1 MKKRILSLGLSLSM
15 LASLLAATTNIAYA
29 EAAANEISL
38 KYYKECNQKTNYN
51 TWETS
56 SPIEGAVQVGDEFYA
71 AVELKDF
78 ERPTGATLAVEYDTS
93 KVKLLAAKSGKELPE
108 GEFTGNNLKGMYYI
122 GSIDPKA
129 AGGGSY
135 TEDLVDQY
143 KSSKVSTKAGF
154 VRLCRLKSTVLS
166 REEIEIE
173 KEKCVSG
180 AFMILRFKAVDSGDA
195 GIQIIMDN
203 PMDMVDTYK
212 SGSYNCKSIA
222 DKFTLNNDDIKIN
235 VPGSKQLDKPANV
248 SIEGRKVTW
257 DAVTGAGSYKVAVEG
272 SNGTNKEY
280 TATANSFDIPQT
292 DFNACKVTVRVTAV
306 SADSTVLSSEQ
317 SDAAEA
323 VYKIKLKTP
332 KPVWDD
338 NKVTWEPVDGATT
351 YQVVVIEN
359 GAEIKNEKVTAN
371 ELTVKFK
378 DTDETVNKYTYV
390 VKVTA
395 LGSEYADDSDAGV
408 TEEKN
413 ILGKLKPASNLKWN
427 GTKAEWTASPDADN
441 VEEYRVQVIR
451 TDKHETE
458 EKIKATTATSV
469 DLAEFLKE
477 PGRYTFAV
485 TAIGKN
491 GYNSSATANCG
502 AEKTVTVTLKQVTNL
517 TWKERVLSW
526 DDENENSLGYEVK
539 IYQKNG
545 ENFDPVKIG
554 GKDSVSLD
562 KKTKSID
569 LREYGFNN
577 EGTFKVEVFV
587 LGNDIYLPNDTPAT
601 AERTFKQSLEAP
613 TNVKWNGNKAT
624 WNAVDGATGYVID
637 VYYNDAAKLSNPSE
651 FIMDAAATE
660 LDLEKYLT
668 FDGNYRFRVMALG
681 DNVNHDSSDWAQS
694 DVKSDFVTT
703 KKGTVSFKLFKNYEN
718 GELSNEVSDTNKLK
732 GGEDLYVAVKVK
744 GIDSINGIAMP
755 ISFNSKTVKVAGSNG
770 DIVESKLYNG
780 TEATS
785 KPGFIAVGNDF
796 KDFTVIASDN
806 EDGTGYTEVDN
817 ENGFVNIGMSYV
829 GEPKAVSDSD
839 DETVVVIRFKACAK
853 GDAEFKFAAANT
865 DGYRYDKTS
874 YAGLMMTQNENYVFA
889 DIVNA
894 KTTIERG
901 KLPKMSAPVWNG
913 EVVTWSKL
921 DNADKYILTIYRDGN
936 VLDTIELGDVDAYY
950 ANELIN
956 GVYGSYT
963 ATIVAVTSDGSADN
977 SDPSDMSEAYVR
989 RSTGGGSLGGGK
1001 LPTKPD
1007 EPDKPAKPELTDI
1020 DGHWAEES
1028 IRRLVDGGIING
1040 YDDNTFRPDIGT
1052 TRAEFTKLIVTALG
1066 LELDENAEGYKDT
1079 ENHWAK
1085 AYIAAGTKYG
1095 IINGIGDD
1103 LFAPDV
1109 IITREQIAAIIYRI
1123 AGKPEVSESSFADR
1137 DEISDYAKSAVDY
1150 VAENGIMI
1158 GFDGNVFKGTE
1169 SSTRAQIATVI
1180 DRLMQ
1185 KKFFEGKLNFDE
1197 VTEKTE
1203 KVEDAE
1209 ASSTETN
1216 TEDNAD
1222 NASADTKT
1230 ANTAST
1236 EADTA
1241 DNASENSNEE

>member
-29 EAAANEISL
+29 EDDLTEGRVLSL
-38 KYYKECNQKTNYN
+38 KYYKDCKKSDKYDKGSNDTWTVENQI
-51 TWETS
+51 S
-56 SPIEGAVQVGDEFYA
+56 GAVKVGDEFYA
-71 AVELKDF
+71 AVDLKNF
-78 ERPTGATLAVEYDTS
+78 KRMYGATFTVEYDAG
-93 KVKLLAAKSGKELPE
+93 KVQLLNAEDGTPIKENEYMGAMTYKDTMKMLLLGELDQEYDEIDETNAELLGLLINDASPE
-108 GEFTGNNLKGMYYI
+108 I
-122 GSIDPKA
+122 
-129 AGGGSY
+129 
-135 TEDLVDQY
+135 
-143 KSSKVSTKAGF
+143 STKRGF
-154 VRLCRLKSTVLS
+154 VQVTRTIGGTGLKDDGRKINGSFV
-166 REEIEIE
+166 
-173 KEKCVSG
+173 
-180 AFMILRFKAVDSGDA
+180 ILRFKAIAGGDSS
-195 GIQIIMDN
+195 I
-203 PMDMVDTYK
+203 
-212 SGSYNCKSIA
+212 SIA
-222 DKFTLNNDDIKIN
+222 KNSKNGIIEVLKNKLLEENYVLNNTSIMITAD
-235 VPGSKQLDKPANV
+235 SKQLDKPANV
-248 SIEGRKVTW
+248 KIDGRKVTW
-257 DAVTGAGSYKVAVEG
+257 DDVTGAGSYKVAVEG
-272 SNGTNKEY
+272 SNGTKKEY
-280 TATANSFDIPQT
+280 TATANSFDIPEA

-306 SADSTVLSSEQ
+306 SADSTVISSEQ

-332 KPVWDD
+332 KPVWNE
-338 NKVTWEPVDGATT
+338 NKVTWEPVDGAAA

-359 GAEIKNEKVTAN
+359 GAEIKNEKVAAN

-395 LGSEYADDSDAGV
+395 LGSEYAEDSDEGT

-413 ILGKLKPASNLKWN
+413 ILGKLRPASALTWN
-427 GTKAEWTASPDADN
+427 GTTAEWKASPDAEN
-441 VEEYRVQVIR
+441 VEKYIVSVIR
-451 TDKHETE
+451 TDKAGTT
-458 EKIKATTATSV
+458 EKIETTATSV
-469 DLAEFLKE
+469 DLAKFLKE
-477 PGRYTFAV
+477 PGRYMFEVIAV
-485 TAIGKN
+485 GKN
-491 GYNSSATANCG
+491 GYTSSTAAG
-502 AEKTVTVTLKQVTNL
+502 SGETKVTETLKQVTNL
-517 TWKERVLSW
+517 AFNERVLSW
-526 DDENENSLGYEVK
+526 SDENKISFGYEVK
-539 IYQKNG
+539 IYRKNG
-545 ENFDPVKIG
+545 DVYDLVKIN

-562 KKTKSID
+562 NKTRSID
-569 LREYGFNN
+569 LREYGFSG
-577 EGTFKVEVFV
+577 EGTFKAEVFV
-587 LGNDIYLPNDTPAT
+587 LGNDIYLKNDEPAT

-613 TNVKWNGNKAT
+613 TNVKWDGNKAT
-624 WNAVDGATGYVID
+624 WNAVDGAAGYMID

-651 FIMDAAATE
+651 VIMDAAATE
-660 LDLEKYLT
+660 LDLEKYLI
-668 FDGNYRFRVMALG
+668 FDGNYTFSVTAVG
-681 DNVNHDSSDWAQS
+681 DGLNHDSSAPT
-694 DVKSDFVTT
+694 KSGDNNYSVTT
-703 KKGTVSFKLFKNYEN
+703 KKGKVSFKLFKNYEN
-718 GELSNEVSDTNKLK
+718 GVLSDEVTDTNKLK
-732 GGEDLYVAVKVK
+732 GGEDFYVAVSAE

-755 ISFNSKTVKVAGSNG
+755 ISFNSKIVKVAGSNG

-796 KDFTVIASDN
+796 KNFTVLESDN

-817 ENGFVNIGMSYV
+817 ENGFVNIGMTYF
-829 GEPKAVSDSD
+829 GNPKDVSG
-839 DETVVVIRFKACAK
+839 TVAVIRFKACAK
-853 GDAEFKFAAANT
+853 GDAEFKFAVANK
-865 DGYRYDKTS
+865 DGRYDKTS
-874 YAGLMMTQNENYVFA
+874 YAGLMMTSSGEYVFA
-889 DIVNA
+889 DVVNA
-894 KTTIERG
+894 TTAIERG

-913 EVVTWSKL
+913 EMLTWSKL

-936 VLDTIELGDVDAYY
+936 VLDTIKLGDVDTYY

-963 ATIVAVTSDGSADN
+963 ATIVAVTSDGSADD
-977 SDPSDMSEAYVR
+977 SDPSDPSEAYVR
-989 RSTGGGSLGGGK
+989 RSTGGGSLGGGSV
-1001 LPTKPD
+1001 PVKPD
-1007 EPDKPAKPELTDI
+1007 KPVEPAKPELTDI

-1066 LELDENAEGYKDT
+1066 LELDEDAEGYKDT
-1079 ENHWAK
+1079 ANHWAK

-1137 DEISDYAKSAVDY
+1137 DEISDYAKPAVDY

-1158 GFDGNVFKGTE
+1158 GFDGNVFKGKE

-1197 VTEKTE
+1197 VTEETE

-1230 ANTAST
+1230 ADNADTAST